1 MSYLFFAKVVKT
13 PILIN
18 ITADADAQNNHWIDI
33 APRKTS
39 TLANLIAVV
48 PWYWPILAN
57 TGTGQSHRTAA
68 LVLANIPSHC
78 CRKWQFPGSKRM
90 LSRTTINQTNKQTNR

>member
-39 TLANLIAVV
+39 TLANTIALLH
-48 PWYWPILAN
+48 WC
-57 TGTGQSHRTAA
+57 TGQYTIA
-68 LVLANIPSHC
+68 LLQKMAVS
-78 CRKWQFPGSKRM
+78 RK
-90 LSRTTINQTNKQTNR
+90 

>member
-1 MSYLFFAKVVKT
+1 MLYLFFAKVAKVVKT

-39 TLANLIAVV
+39 TLANLIALLH
-48 PWYWPILAN
+48 WYWPIY
-57 TGTGQSHRTAA
+57 HRTAA
-68 LVLANIPSHC
+68 ENGS
-78 CRKWQFPGSKRM
+78 FPEVKEC
-90 LSRTTINQTNKQTNR
+90 

>member
-1 MSYLFFAKVVKT
+1 MLYLFFAKVAKVVKA

-39 TLANLIAVV
+39 TLANLIALLH
-48 PWYWPILAN
+48 WYWPIY
-57 TGTGQSHRTAA
+57 HRTAA
-68 LVLANIPSHC
+68 ENGS
-78 CRKWQFPGSKRM
+78 FPEVKEC
-90 LSRTTINQTNKQTNR
+90 

>member
-1 MSYLFFAKVVKT
+1 MNVIFVLCKSCENPDPNKY
-13 PILIN
+13 
-18 ITADADAQNNHWIDI
+18 ITADAGAQNNHWIDI

-48 PWYWPILAN
+48 HWYWP
-57 TGTGQSHRTAA
+57 
-68 LVLANIPSHC
+68 NIPSHC

-90 LSRTTINQTNKQTNR
+90 LSRTTINQANNQTTNNQTKKQAEVVAARL